1 MAWPLE
7 APRTL
12 LFVFPALTVSLVV
25 SLVAVAALS
34 GLATARGRQVD
45 NPTFYATAVA
55 EVLLLIQLV
64 VGIMARDQAPHEL
77 SSGLFIAYL
86 AGMAVVPPAAFFWAL
101 ADRETRWGT
110 GVLAIAA
117 FGLMVMVGR
126 LVQIWN
132 GQG

>member
-1 MAWPLE
+1 M
-7 APRTL
+7 
-12 LFVFPALTVSLVV
+12 FPALTIALVL

-55 EVLLLIQLV
+55 EALLLIQLV
-64 VGIMARDQAPHEL
+64 VGIATREDAPHGL
-77 SSGLFIAYL
+77 STGLFIAYL

-101 ADRETRWGT
+101 TDRESRWGT
-110 GVLAIAA
+110 GVLTIAA
-117 FGLMVMVGR
+117 LGLMVMVGR

-132 GQG
+132 GQA